1 MPAKSSV
8 AELVNGGEIPSNRS
22 GRVSAALIRG
32 NGPDAATTRAVAAA
46 ASAQAPT
53 IYRLFG
59 DKDGLLDAVAEYE
72 LAAYVASK
80 KDDVLPPDPVDALR
94 YGWDRHVAFGLAH
107 PGLFAIMSRN
117 ARSSAAMA
125 GRKALGERIHAIPL
139 AGRLRGTEARA
150 VALVHASCIGV
161 VLSLL
166 ADADLQA
173 HPHLSVDAR
182 EAALTAITGIPPS
195 TDDNSVKG
203 AATTLRARL
212 SQSTNVL
219 TRGEFGLLD
228 EFLLRLSNAA

>member
-1 MPAKSSV
+1 
-8 AELVNGGEIPSNRS
+8 
-22 GRVSAALIRG
+22 
-32 NGPDAATTRAVAAA
+32 
-46 ASAQAPT
+46 
-53 IYRLFG
+53 
-59 DKDGLLDAVAEYE
+59 
-72 LAAYVASK
+72 
-80 KDDVLPPDPVDALR
+80 
-94 YGWDRHVAFGLAH
+94 
-107 PGLFAIMSRN
+107 
-117 ARSSAAMA
+117 MA

-228 EFLLRLSNAA
+228 EFLLRLSNAAWWRLLAIASLTGFCTMSGEIINGAYNAVSLCRLPGKCMTRWISHQRSRE